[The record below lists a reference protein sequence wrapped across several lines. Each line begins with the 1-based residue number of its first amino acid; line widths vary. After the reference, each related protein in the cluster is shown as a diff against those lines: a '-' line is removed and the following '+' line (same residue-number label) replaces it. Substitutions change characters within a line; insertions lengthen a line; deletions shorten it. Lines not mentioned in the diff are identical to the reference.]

1 MRGRTPPCALT
12 HTLLLANFGALFK
25 NLRRLVRTVLP
36 VLVELEGLQET
47 PNREKKTQQRYTTV
61 SRLTM
66 HERFKIRRHLCLKCH
81 LLF

>member
-1 MRGRTPPCALT
+1 MGGLLLVALT
-12 HTLLLANFGALFK
+12 HTLLLANFGGLFE
-25 NLRRLVRTVLP
+25 NLRRLVRAVFP

-47 PNREKKTQQRYTTV
+47 PNCEKKKQQRYTTV

>member
-1 MRGRTPPCALT
+1 MGGLLLVTLT
-12 HTLLLANFGALFK
+12 HTLLLANFGALFE
-25 NLRRLVRTVLP
+25 NLRRLVRAVFP
-36 VLVELEGLQET
+36 VLVELEDLRET
-47 PNREKKTQQRYTTV
+47 PNCEKKKQQRYTTV